1 MRTLNWNWDG
11 VPGGRIN
18 REYAS
23 RWLTASRASP
33 QAVSGSHAPHAVPDR
48 AVNPL
53 LTLCWR
59 GASHFAMQGGVCM
72 CRERAS
78 MSPDAL
84 NSFFQLCIGF
94 ALAGAIASAYQAF
107 AKRPPSFSLL
117 QQGRPLKPSQPC
129 RCWSSRRPSSSCAT
143 RLKRRSR
150 AASHSVRDDRDGA
163 VGHLEPDVGHL
174 DRDDPGSAG
183 HTGLSA
189 RIRGSVSRKGRPLN
203 QRQSTNSTGRD
214 RIFRPAEIT
223 LSPTRPM

>member
-23 RWLTASRASP
+23 RWLTASRTSP
-33 QAVSGSHAPHAVPDR
+33 QAVSGSHAPSAVPDR

-59 GASHFAMQGGVCM
+59 GASRFAMQGGVCM

-117 QQGRPLKPSQPC
+117 QHGPSPEAFAAVPLLVFTAPFIIMRNTLRNGAAEQHRVQFVMIATVLSGI
-129 RCWSSRRPSSSCAT
+129 WSLMSGT
-143 RLKRRSR
+143 FI
-150 AASHSVRDDRDGA
+150 VMT
-163 VGHLEPDVGHL
+163 LEALGIL
-174 DRDDPGSAG
+174 A
-183 HTGLSA
+183 
-189 RIRGSVSRKGRPLN
+189 
-203 QRQSTNSTGRD
+203 
-214 RIFRPAEIT
+214 
-223 LSPTRPM
+223 